1 MATLLAIAIAA
12 LAGLVTAVPPTPTCS
27 SGTCTL
33 TSDVYECFGL
43 NLVSASCTGLGAT
56 FTLLDLHNNAI
67 TSLSA
72 GQFAT
77 YTQMRKLLLYSNA
90 ITIVDVDAFL
100 GLSNLNGL

>member
-1 MATLLAIAIAA
+1 MFVAIAIAA
-12 LAGLVTAVPPTPTCS
+12 LAGLVTAVPPSCS